1 MRDIIK
7 DIKNLIELS
16 NGEILDLNKERLY
29 TSTDISNILPSLSI
43 YDYDSA
49 KKLNDRL
56 SELGLIYKHRTGV
69 WDITKKY
76 DKDIDK
82 IVKFESGNIKWTLN
96 GVNKVLNII
105 EENQSEQVSL
115 F

>member
-29 TSTDISNILPSLSI
+29 TSKDISKMLPELSI
-43 YDYDSA
+43 YNYDSA
-49 KKLNDRL
+49 KKINERL
-56 SELGLIYKHRTGV
+56 KKLGLIYKHRTGV

-82 IVKFESGNIKWTLN
+82 IVRFESGHIKWTLN
-96 GVNKVLNII
+96 GVNLVLNLII
-105 EENQSEQVSL
+105 QNSSEQVS
-115 F
+115 FF

>member
-1 MRDIIK
+1 M
-7 DIKNLIELS
+7 
-16 NGEILDLNKERLY
+16 
-29 TSTDISNILPSLSI
+29 
-43 YDYDSA
+43 
-49 KKLNDRL
+49 
-56 SELGLIYKHRTGV
+56 